1 MSIAPVEIL
10 EEILECLMSD
20 YPDPGRSNSD
30 ASTFLPRW
38 YLTPLLRVCKFWY
51 ALFQPHLYRSISTGG
66 AFPTRFTAT
75 GVRLRSRSG
84 RRVAVDLLATLLSNP
99 RLAAMVRKLR
109 LGIDKNLHDHKTEKW
124 ARLNTRILQR
134 CPNVKE
140 VVICGFYLSDDDTMF
155 DVLKRKSLTSFCLRS
170 RSHNT
175 ARASRIINP
184 QVLYATMKCWPE
196 LRSIDVE
203 FYWLPTDRAPFT
215 YETSQAY
222 NCCPDLHEISLTR
235 YALWEEDFRTLRAIC
250 NSVTTLNVWIPD
262 SRSTYHGA
270 AALGALRECLR
281 AWTSSLEC
289 ISLTV
294 RVGCQYPCLFTE
306 LSTLSRLEELHISC
320 EDMEGDMLG
329 SPQQIARKDCY
340 RVPEDYLDVLTN
352 DLENPEKF
360 PALRR
365 FAAWFSTQTPRLEEA
380 FRGRRIQLRDEGD
393 FKLAPSAFL
402 P

>member
-10 EEILECLMSD
+10 EEILECLMAE
-20 YPDPGRSNSD
+20 YPNPERSNSD
-30 ASTFLPRW
+30 ASTFLPRC

-109 LGIDKNLHDHKTEKW
+109 LGIDKDLHDHKTEKW

-170 RSHNT
+170 RSLNT

-215 YETSQAY
+215 YDTSQAY
-222 NCCPDLHEISLTR
+222 NCCPDLQEISLTR
-235 YALWEEDFRTLRAIC
+235 YAIWEEAFRTLRAMC
-250 NSVTTLNVWIPD
+250 NNVMNSIVWIPN
-262 SRSTYHGA
+262 SRGTYRGEQRWVRCANVYAHGH
-270 AALGALRECLR
+270 LR
-281 AWTSSLEC
+281 SSV
-289 ISLTV
+289 SV
-294 RVGCQYPCLFTE
+294 RLCRTVGCQYQCLFGQ
-306 LSTLSRLEELHISC
+306 LSVLHGLEEVHIRC
-320 EDMEGDMLG
+320 DDMERQVRWE
-329 SPQQIARKDCY
+329 PQQIECEERYKMPLDC
-340 RVPEDYLDVLTN
+340 LDVLAS

-360 PALRR
+360 PTLRR
-365 FAAWFSTQTPRLEEA
+365 FAA
-380 FRGRRIQLRDEGD
+380 
-393 FKLAPSAFL
+393 
-402 P
+402 

>member
-10 EEILECLMSD
+10 EEIVECLMSE
-20 YPDPGRSNSD
+20 YPDPERSNSD

-51 ALFQPHLYRSISTGG
+51 TLFQPRLYRSISTGG

-109 LGIDKNLHDHKTEKW
+109 LGIDKNLHDRKTEKW
-124 ARLNTRILQR
+124 ARLNTRILHR
-134 CPNVKE
+134 CHNVKE

-155 DVLKRKSLTSFCLRS
+155 DVLKRKSLPSFCLRS

-175 ARASRIINP
+175 ARVSRIINP

-235 YALWEEDFRTLRAIC
+235 YALW
-250 NSVTTLNVWIPD
+250 D
-262 SRSTYHGA
+262 STGKK
-270 AALGALRECLR
+270 
-281 AWTSSLEC
+281 
-289 ISLTV
+289 ISGHCVRCATV
-294 RVGCQYPCLFTE
+294 
-306 LSTLSRLEELHISC
+306 
-320 EDMEGDMLG
+320 
-329 SPQQIARKDCY
+329 
-340 RVPEDYLDVLTN
+340 
-352 DLENPEKF
+352 
-360 PALRR
+360 
-365 FAAWFSTQTPRLEEA
+365 
-380 FRGRRIQLRDEGD
+380 
-393 FKLAPSAFL
+393 
-402 P
+402 